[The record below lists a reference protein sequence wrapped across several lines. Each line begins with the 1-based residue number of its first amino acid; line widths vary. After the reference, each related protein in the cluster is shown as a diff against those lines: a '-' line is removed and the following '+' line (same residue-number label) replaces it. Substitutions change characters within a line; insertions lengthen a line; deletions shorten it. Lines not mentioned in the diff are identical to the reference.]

1 MNTTL
6 YPSELSMLITRVNG
20 EIHEQII
27 DSLGASVGPNYVIGW
42 NKAGDEDHLQIRC
55 DTKMVEVR
63 SIVVPF
69 DVIDATTLSI
79 PLSGARL
86 EVAGAWRVDSDHLWL
101 RNDCFGD
108 AGTLVL
114 TLPGF
119 DPEHINAAAV
129 TLAALIGNYLDTQ
142 LETC

>member
-6 YPSELSMLITRVNG
+6 YPAELSNLITRVND

-42 NKAGDEDHLQIRC
+42 NRAGDEDHLEIRC

-79 PLSGARL
+79 SLSGARL
-86 EVAGAWRVDSDHLWL
+86 EVVGAMRVDSNHPWL

-119 DPEHINAAAV
+119 DPEHSNAAAV
-129 TLAALIGNYLDTQ
+129 VLAAHISKYLDIH

>member
-6 YPSELSMLITRVNG
+6 YPAELSNLITRVND

-42 NKAGDEDHLQIRC
+42 NRAGDEDHLEIRC

-79 PLSGARL
+79 SLSGARL
-86 EVAGAWRVDSDHLWL
+86 EVVGTMRVDSNHPWL
-101 RNDCFGD
+101 RDHCFGE

-119 DPEHINAAAV
+119 DPEHSNAAAV
-129 TLAALIGNYLDTQ
+129 VLAAQISKYLDIH